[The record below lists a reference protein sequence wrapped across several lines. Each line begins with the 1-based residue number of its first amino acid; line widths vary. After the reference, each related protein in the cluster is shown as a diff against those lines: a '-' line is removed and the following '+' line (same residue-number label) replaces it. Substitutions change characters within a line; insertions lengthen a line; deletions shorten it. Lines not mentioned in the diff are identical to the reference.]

1 MTAKFISYE
10 FESAIN
16 INVVDVTFPKLN
28 KTQKD
33 IISQYLCGLIQMIA
47 TCYDFYSNRIN
58 FETKL
63 KQNNYKDLRWIIT
76 YLIPYVNQTKK
87 TLKDL
92 TDLNELYT
100 LRYDSDMIPFKTKEQ
115 ALQLKIEDIN
125 LVAPKY
131 LFSNIQYG
139 RCIRG
144 SYENGGNRSIKF
156 DESHIRDNYY
166 LLLDTIRSSRYKL
179 YINWIDILPFRID
192 NFKTSKLYLDTKD
205 KINNN
210 NYNIFDV
217 IRDYPVNKYKDDK
230 QIELLNSALSGLNIE
245 DIYNTISLD
254 LYDSI
259 VTYKWL
265 IFDIVIK
272 INGVETV
279 VPLIQILNILMEF
292 QYIIDSDEWDTL
304 GDNTQKNFSILW
316 DRLITSYEKSIQLV
330 NNIITIPYQSIRT
343 ILKSFVVFFN
353 MKYSKI
359 NSLKKDTEKSYIPLT
374 RTHKIID
381 DYDERMKDIS
391 DSTALISLK
400 SIKNIY
406 AYDFL
411 KEVIQ
416 GFKLTWYSRYLMN
429 SDKTQINPI
438 LDINGYQ
445 IVSDGP
451 ITIQITY
458 KNVYNFCKSMV
469 HIQKNTKT
477 DFYAD
482 TWDSDN
488 YIRLP
493 STWSELSDK
502 QQAIIIDRIN
512 NKTSEWFNIT
522 RNLWQTIKTIKP
534 SADRMSVDPYIKSS
548 MKKIYDTIR
557 KNLVDILFET
567 MISKGTMSYMVADTD
582 LTNNALFDISN
593 NIQKKNLIKSI
604 VNKRFADN
612 KYAENS
618 YYYLTNKPFGELGPF
633 YIKLDDD
640 IEPKEYTY
648 FDFCSKPKT
657 AWYVAT
663 AYHWI
668 AQIGFCH
675 RFINNRVTYITAGTG
690 AGKST
695 QVPKLYLYFLKAID
709 RIESPMVVIT
719 VPRTNVATG
728 VSLFVST
735 ELAVPY
741 REYDRETKKESKIN
755 NNNYYIQ
762 YQHMNEQ
769 HTDNGL
775 YPKIR
780 FITDGTVL
788 IDASDPLIKNK
799 RLITDSDKSNMIVY
813 NRSNKY
819 DIVIIDEAHEHN
831 ANMDMILSLMKNAI
845 RNNNKMRLVIMSA
858 TMDADEPIYRR
869 FYRDINDNRKF
880 PLNQW
885 IKKHNIDRINTERRF
900 HISPPDESTR
910 FKITEFYRPG
920 ENAENII
927 KEIIKSSTDGDI
939 LLFQP
944 GVAEISKSL
953 ELLNSDNFLPADVIA
968 LPYHAKL
975 PAFYKSIIENIDKY
989 LKLFKLNKN
998 TDVSMINSDTGLY
1011 TGSESYKRCIIIATN
1026 VAEASI
1032 TINSLRYVVDTGIEK
1047 SMNFDFE
1054 RRSNILKPNYIT
1066 EASRLQRKGRVG
1078 RVAPGTA
1085 YYTYKKGELENNKK
1099 QFNIAT
1105 QDNSQLLLN
1114 NIRDLNDI
1122 PILSDLANTLISG
1135 INVSS
1140 VIDKFAKTHNITD
1153 LIMNNN
1159 VIVINEKNMSKLIRL
1174 DYIDLFNK
1182 YNINTSSKAVDEY
1195 IESIIN
1201 ILSDHYFGA
1210 KEYYDYIGNPQ
1221 MYDYQNT
1228 PITYPVYSSGFDVKE
1243 LTDSLGEFYIIHP
1256 DEIVISRNIAGE
1268 IVTVDNYGVIRKN
1281 PQNSSNYRIS
1291 MLSNKIIVFWES
1303 LINMGFIG
1311 ISPTQ
1316 QLYRTQL
1323 GTYLQYC
1330 NKNIILEDNM
1340 YIKLLFFGYGLT
1352 ANDDE
1357 FEQILNIVAM
1367 MGVFSRNPLTKNII
1381 DTSILIQ
1388 LADNPKMRKN
1398 TERQL
1403 RDMVKSNFNDNNKLL
1418 KSDISLLLNIC
1429 KFVDKTLKDHKIE
1442 YNLFNTSSFKNNKYV
1457 DETGT
1462 YDISGIISGLLPN
1475 TTRSKDDLKKRKQII
1490 DRIHNSHI
1498 IDMKDIMVK
1507 YARQFTNLGL
1517 DLNSL
1522 MNFLKHREVL
1532 RKSWNDIIYDINNTG
1547 DTKEIDMVQLRKLL
1561 KPYRLYMDNIGIDI
1575 VKGTLL
1581 LSNPYNIYAKIL
1593 HSNSS
1598 YVSLYN
1604 PNIDMIMSIAPNDTF
1619 VDQTFL
1625 QGYVLNLS
1633 ENLEKKTISMLIS
1646 IDAKDLK
1653 LIANIYNKKEMQR
1666 KLSSNMITSQKLHNH
1681 IDAYLHK
1688 LYDIDSTENKIQ
1700 DKPQDKPQDKY
1711 QNINNID
1718 YRDYNVPEHLTAI
1731 TNLTK
1736 TIEKLKPDI
1745 QTIQTSSNVWN
1756 ILMSI
1761 GVGYSD
1767 YSKLLRS

>member
-1 MTAKFISYE
+1 MTAKFISYD

-28 KTQKD
+28 KKQKD
-33 IISQYLCGLIQMIA
+33 IIAQYLYGFIQMIA
-47 TCYDFYSNRIN
+47 SCYDFYSNSIN
-58 FETKL
+58 FEIKL
-63 KQNNYKDLRWIIT
+63 KQNNYKDLRWLIT
-76 YLIPYVNQTKK
+76 YLIPYVDQSRKS
-87 TLKDL
+87 LKEL
-92 TDLNELYT
+92 TDLNELYS
-100 LRYDSDMIPFKTKEQ
+100 LRYDSNTIPFETKEK
-115 ALQLKIEDIN
+115 ALQMKIEDIT

-131 LFSNIQYG
+131 IFSNIQYG

-144 SYENGGNRSIKF
+144 TYENGGNRSIKF
-156 DESHIRDNYY
+156 DEAHIRDNYY
-166 LLLDTIRSSRYKL
+166 LLLDTIKTSRYKL

-192 NFKTSKLYLDTKD
+192 DFKTTKLYKHTED
-205 KINNN
+205 KIIKG
-210 NYNIFDV
+210 NYDKFDV
-217 IRDYPVNKYKDDK
+217 ITSYPIDKYKDDN
-230 QIELLNSALSGLNIE
+230 QIQILNSALSGLNIE

-254 LYDSI
+254 LYESI

-272 INGVETV
+272 INGVGSV
-279 VPLIQILNILMEF
+279 VPLIQILNILIQF
-292 QYIIDSDEWDTL
+292 HYIIDSDDWDTL
-304 GDNTQKNFSILW
+304 GDDAQNSFSISW
-316 DRLITSYEKSIQLV
+316 DRLITSYEKSLSPV
-330 NNIITIPYQSIRT
+330 NQSIVIPYQSIRT
-343 ILKSFVVFFN
+343 ILKSFIVFFD

-359 NSLKKDTEKSYIPLT
+359 NSLKKDKDKPYIPLE

-391 DSTALISLK
+391 DESALISLK
-400 SIKNIY
+400 SIKILY
-406 AYDFL
+406 VYDFL

-416 GFKLTWYSRYLMN
+416 GFKLTWYSRHLMN
-429 SDKTQINPI
+429 SDKTKFNP
-438 LDINGYQ
+438 LTDINGYKL
-445 IVSDGP
+445 INERY
-451 ITIQITY
+451 IIQITY

-469 HIQKNTKT
+469 HIQKNSKT
-477 DFYAD
+477 DLYAD
-482 TWDSDN
+482 IWDSDN
-488 YIRLP
+488 YIKLP
-493 STWSELSDK
+493 SSWAELSDK
-502 QQAIIIDRIN
+502 QQNIIIDRIN
-512 NKTSEWFNIT
+512 NKTSDWFNIV
-522 RNLWQTIKTIKP
+522 RNLWQSVKTITP
-534 SADRMSVDPYIKSS
+534 TANRTFAEPLIKAQ
-548 MKKIYDTIR
+548 MKKIYDVIR
-557 KNLVDILFET
+557 ENLVDILFET

-582 LTNNALFDISN
+582 LTNNAMFDISN
-593 NIQKKNLIKSI
+593 NIQKKNLIKLI
-604 VNKRFADN
+604 TNKRFTNN

-633 YIKLDDD
+633 YVKIDDD
-640 IEPKEYTY
+640 TEPKEYNY
-648 FDFCSKPKT
+648 FDFCSKSKT
-657 AWYVAT
+657 AWYIAT

-695 QVPKLYLYFLKAID
+695 QVPKLYLYYLKAID

-741 REYDRETKKESKIN
+741 KEYDRKTKKESKVN

-769 HTDNGL
+769 HTNNGL

-788 IDASDPLIKNK
+788 MDAIDPLIKNK
-799 RLITDSDKSNMIVY
+799 RIINDSDKSHNMIVY

-819 DIVIIDEAHEHN
+819 DVVIIDEAHEHN
-831 ANMDMILSLMKNAI
+831 ANMDMILSLMKNSI
-845 RNNNKMRLVIMSA
+845 RNNNKMKLVIMSA

-880 PLNQW
+880 PLNRW
-885 IKKHNIDRINTERRF
+885 IKTHNIDRINTERRF

-910 FKITEFYRPG
+910 FKIIEFYRPG

-927 KEIIKSSTDGDI
+927 KEIIKSSSDGDI

-953 ELLNSDNFLPADVIA
+953 EILNSDNFLPADVIA

-989 LKLFKLNKN
+989 IKLFKLNKN
-998 TDVSMINSDTGLY
+998 TDMSTINSESSFF
-1011 TGSESYKRCIIIATN
+1011 TGSESYKRCVIIATN

-1032 TINSLRYVVDTGIEK
+1032 TINSLRFVVDTGIEK

-1085 YYTYKKGELENNKK
+1085 YYIYKKGELENNKK
-1099 QFNIAT
+1099 QFNIAS
-1105 QDNSQLLLN
+1105 QDNTQLLLDN
-1114 NIRDLNDI
+1114 LRDLDDI
-1122 PILSDLANTLISG
+1122 PILSNLANTLISG
-1135 INVSS
+1135 IDVLNV
-1140 VIDKFAKTHNITD
+1140 VNKFAKLHNMDNI
-1153 LIMNNN
+1153 
-1159 VIVINEKNMSKLIRL
+1159 INKKNISEMIRL
-1174 DYIDLFNK
+1174 DYIDLFNNH
-1182 YNINTSSKAVDEY
+1182 NINTSSKAVDQY
-1195 IESIIN
+1195 IEGIID
-1201 ILSDHYFGA
+1201 ILTDHYFGA
-1210 KEYYDYIGNPQ
+1210 GEYYDYVGNSQ
-1221 MYDYQNT
+1221 MYDYHNT
-1228 PITYPVYSSGFDVKE
+1228 PQPYPVYSSGFDVKE
-1243 LTDSLGEFYIIHP
+1243 LTDSMGIFYIIHP

-1268 IVTVDNYGVIRKN
+1268 IISVDNYSVIKKN
-1281 PQNSSNYRIS
+1281 SHKSSDYRIS

-1311 ISPTQ
+1311 ISSNH

-1330 NKNIILEDNM
+1330 NKNIILENNM
-1340 YIKLLFFGYGLT
+1340 FIKILFFGYGLT
-1352 ANDDE
+1352 STDDE
-1357 FEQILNIVAM
+1357 FEQIFNLVAM
-1367 MGVFSRNPLTKNII
+1367 LTVFNSKPLTKNII
-1381 DTSILIQ
+1381 NTTILEQIT
-1388 LADNPKMRKN
+1388 DNPKLRKN
-1398 TERQL
+1398 KERNL
-1403 RDMVKSNFNDNNKLL
+1403 KDTVKSNFCDNNKIL

-1429 KFVDKTLKDHKIE
+1429 KFVDKKLKDHNVE
-1442 YNLFNTSSFKNNKYV
+1442 YNVFNNTSFKNNTFI
-1457 DETGT
+1457 DETGI
-1462 YDISGIISGLLPN
+1462 YDISGIITGMLPN
-1475 TTRSKDDLKKRKQII
+1475 TTRSKDDLRKRQHII
-1490 DRIHNSHI
+1490 NRIHTFHI
-1498 IDMKDIMVK
+1498 ENINQIMIK
-1507 YARQFTNLGL
+1507 YAIEFTNFGL

-1522 MNFLKHREVL
+1522 INFLKYRETL
-1532 RKSWNDIIYDINNTG
+1532 RKDWNNIIYDIKNIG
-1547 DTKEIDMVQLRKLL
+1547 DTKDINFSEVRKLL
-1561 KPYRLYMDNIGIDI
+1561 KPYRLYMNSIGIDI

-1581 LSNPYNIYAKIL
+1581 LSNPYNIYVKIL
-1593 HSNSS
+1593 HSGSS

-1625 QGYVLNLS
+1625 QGYVLYLS
-1633 ENLEKKTISMLIS
+1633 DNLEKKTISMLIS

-1653 LIANIYNKKEMQR
+1653 LIANIYNKKEMSR
-1666 KLSSNMITSQKLHNH
+1666 KFTNNMITSQKLHNH
-1681 IDAYLHK
+1681 VDEYLHK
-1688 LYDIDSTENKIQ
+1688 LYDSNNQFI
-1700 DKPQDKPQDKY
+1700 PQDPT

-1731 TNLTK
+1731 TNITS

-1745 QTIQTSSNVWN
+1745 QTIQSSSNVWN
-1756 ILMSI
+1756 ILISL
-1761 GVGYSD
+1761 GVGYND
-1767 YSKLLRS
+1767 YSKLLRN